1 MRKPLNRIG
10 APLLSG
16 VLLLSVA
23 FPATAQLY
31 GAGRNSGAVVID
43 EDVLSTLGGGAPR
56 PGVGIGYL
64 PAPATPPRS
73 KINQIPPPKPK
84 PAPVPVVATPAPVP
98 VAPPPAAAPVSA
110 PPAPAPAPAP
120 VAAVPVG
127 ASPDAP
133 AIPAS
138 APPLPL
144 TPEPAP
150 PPQMPQTAAKPQA
163 PKPDPGPPPVPAEPP
178 PAPKV
183 AAIAPPPPPA
193 PAPVATPAVAVPAP
207 VATAKGVR
215 LLFLPDSS
223 DVPTTARPALDGVV
237 KQLQGQPDRRVLIT
251 AYAAGTPE
259 TASQSRRLS
268 LNRALAVRSFL
279 AESGVSTAR
288 VDVRALGSQVGDGPA
303 DRVDLDLITP

>member
-64 PAPATPPRS
+64 PAPAAPPRS

-98 VAPPPAAAPVSA
+98 VAPPPAA
-110 PPAPAPAPAP
+110 
-120 VAAVPVG
+120 VPVG

-138 APPLPL
+138 APPVPL

-150 PPQMPQTAAKPQA
+150 SPQMPQTAAKPQA

>member
-1 MRKPLNRIG
+1 MRRPQTRIG

-16 VLLLSVA
+16 VLLLGVA
-23 FPATAQLY
+23 FPAAAQLY

-56 PGVGIGYL
+56 PGVGVGYL
-64 PAPATPPRS
+64 PAPVAPPRS
-73 KINQIPPPKPK
+73 KINQLPPPKVK
-84 PAPVPVVATPAPVP
+84 PAPVAVPAPPAPV
-98 VAPPPAAAPVSA
+98 APPAAAPVSA
-110 PPAPAPAPAP
+110 AVPTAATSDVPAVPAAAPPVALTPDPAP
-120 VAAVPVG
+120 
-127 ASPDAP
+127 
-133 AIPAS
+133 
-138 APPLPL
+138 L
-144 TPEPAP
+144 
-150 PPQMPQTAAKPQA
+150 QTAVKPQP
-163 PKPDPGPPPVPAEPP
+163 PKPDPVPPPGPVEPP

-183 AAIAPPPPPA
+183 AAIAPPPPPT
-193 PAPVATPAVAVPAP
+193 PSPVASPAAAVPAP

-215 LLFLPDSS
+215 LLFLPDGA

-237 KQLQGQPDRRVLIT
+237 KQLQSQPDRRVLIT

-288 VDVRALGSQVGDGPA
+288 VDVRALGSQIGDGPA